1 MALPPPRNDRAG
13 IITGASSGI
22 GVEFA
27 QILSR
32 RGYQV
37 VMVARSADRLQEL
50 AGRLAVVVT
59 KSAYLTLALS
69 R

>member
-1 MALPPPRNDRAG
+1 
-13 IITGASSGI
+13 
-22 GVEFA
+22 
-27 QILSR
+27 
-32 RGYQV
+32 
-37 VMVARSADRLQEL
+37 MVARSADRLQEL